1 MQRFIIPTL
10 VLVLAATAGFYSQR
24 YFLADNDSLPAKMPV
39 AKTSV
44 IGKTRP
50 DFSYKDIEG
59 DMRQAKE
66 WDGKVL
72 LVNFWATW
80 CPPCKKEIPA
90 FIALQ
95 EQYAEKGFQIIG
107 IALDDE
113 ESVKDYADSM
123 GMNYP
128 VMAAEVD
135 AIQLARDYGN
145 RVNALPFSAF
155 IDRSGKIV
163 KIKAG
168 GLSKAA
174 TEKIILPLL

>member
-1 MQRFIIPTL
+1 MQRFIVPLI
-10 VLVLAATAGFYSQR
+10 VLILAATAGFYSQR
-24 YFLADNDSLPAKMPV
+24 YFMADNTSLPAQMP
-39 AKTSV
+39 AQKANV
-44 IGKTRP
+44 IGQTRP

-59 DMRQAKE
+59 NMRSAKE

-95 EQYAEKGFQIIG
+95 EQYADKGLQIIG
-107 IALDDE
+107 IAIDDE
-113 ESVKDYADSM
+113 DSVKDYADSM

-128 VMAAEVD
+128 VMAAEVN

-145 RVNALPFSAF
+145 RVSALPFSAF
-155 IDRSGKIV
+155 VDRKGKIV

-168 GLSKAA
+168 GLSKESA
-174 TEKIILPLL
+174 EKIIQPLL

>member
-1 MQRFIIPTL
+1 MQKFFVPLL
-10 VLVLAATAGFYSQR
+10 VLIIAATAGFYSQR
-24 YFLADNDSLPAKMPV
+24 YFMAGETSLPAPMPA
-39 AKTSV
+39 AKSNV
-44 IGKTRP
+44 IGQQRP
-50 DFSYKDIEG
+50 DFSYTDIEG
-59 DMRQAKE
+59 DVRSAKE

-95 EQYAEKGFQIIG
+95 EQYADQGFQIIG
-107 IALDDE
+107 IAIDDE

-155 IDRSGKIV
+155 VNREGKIV

-168 GLSKAA
+168 GLSKEIA
-174 TEKIILPLL
+174 EKIIQPLL

>member
-24 YFLADNDSLPAKMPV
+24 YFMTDTDSLPATMPA

-50 DFSYKDIEG
+50 DFAYKDIEG

-113 ESVKDYADSM
+113 EAVKDYADSM

-135 AIQLARDYGN
+135 AVDLARQYGN
-145 RVNALPFSAF
+145 RVGVLPYSAF
-155 IDRSGKIV
+155 IDRNGKIV
-163 KIKAG
+163 NVKAG
-168 GLSKAA
+168 GLSKKAA
-174 TEKIILPLL
+174 EQIILPLL